1 MTPALTVK
9 SQVTIPKKIRDYLGV
24 GPGARIKFETLPH
37 GRVVISAANN
47 VPKKLKNP
55 FSKYVGIIKGGPS
68 TDELM
73 RMTRGDDWNEP

>member
-37 GRVVISAANN
+37 GRVVISAAKNA
-47 VPKKLKNP
+47 PKNLKNP
-55 FSKYVGIIKGGPS
+55 FSKYVGIILES
-68 TDELM
+68 LIFIIVICLHH
-73 RMTRGDDWNEP
+73 

>member
-9 SQVTIPKKIRDYLGV
+9 SQVTIPKPIRDYLGV
-24 GPGARIKFETLPH
+24 GPGERIQFETLPH
-37 GRVVISAANN
+37 GRVVISAAKKA
-47 VPKKLKNP
+47 PKKAVNP

-73 RMTRGDDWNEP
+73 RMTRGDDWNKP